1 MRKIVVSLIFCSL
14 LLSSCAQIIPVDSPD
29 ELLSIN
35 DRECNPAHFQK
46 GVINIKITPDF
57 FNEIE
62 GDINSEGKVEFAAV
76 KSMDGLSSA
85 IQITGMRR
93 LFPPAGE
100 FEERTRAE
108 GLHLWYEVEFNKEIP
123 LTKAGEGLD
132 ALDGV
137 DLVEYRPI
145 VYRITSDIV
154 PEAFATNPFA
164 VPAAEDFP
172 FNDPGLSKQWHYYND
187 GSQGGYLKGSDINV
201 MPVWRGKYVAGSAD
215 VIVSVVDGGIDF
227 NHEDL
232 AGNMWHNPGKTG
244 DTKYGKNFTNGTY
257 GITADDHGT
266 HVAGTV
272 AAVNNNGKGVCG
284 VAGGDA
290 AKGVPGV
297 KLMSCQIF
305 DGDDKGSG
313 AEAIKWGADNGAVI
327 SQNSWG
333 YIPESELTDTP
344 ASDKAAIDY
353 FNKYAGLDKNGK
365 QVGPMAGGVV
375 IFAAGNDNLP
385 VGYPG
390 EYEGAIAVASIG
402 ADFSRAYYSNYG
414 PWCDVS
420 APGGDDHKGPQ
431 IYSTL
436 PGNRYGYMQGTSMAC
451 PHVSGVAA
459 LVVSNKGGVGFTGEK
474 LRDILETCVNDIS
487 KNNPNFEIG
496 KGLINAYMSVTSGTG
511 TPPDKIKDFKAN
523 AISNNIAFSLT
534 IPADKDDGMPNNI
547 MLCYSKS
554 EFNKPY
560 QAERELFP
568 LEGYKAGDLFRDT
581 LRDLDFTQKYY
592 VAAVA
597 VDAAGNQSSMTGVT
611 ELATLENN
619 PPVIGFEG
627 GSEIT
632 VKATRTGV
640 LKLNIHEPD
649 GHQVTANLTPGSP
662 AATFKMISK
671 NLGEITISGPDAE
684 AGTYHG
690 TIEIKDKYGMSD
702 IADFTYTIL
711 PNHAPKALK
720 EFDDIVFASKT
731 GATVSFNIS
740 DYIVDE
746 DGDDLS
752 FSSVS
757 TNNTVA
763 NVNIVGQKIHI
774 TPMSFGACEVEI
786 TAKDAL
792 EAKVTVPLR
801 ILVRDASVPVD
812 IYPNPVTDYMN
823 IRTGKE
829 EPVSIRV
836 ANSSG
841 GIVHQEND
849 VVIDPFNPH
858 RIDVTGWDGGVYS
871 VEVRTADTTLNR
883 TIVKL

>member
-1 MRKIVVSLIFCSL
+1 MRRFIASL
-14 LLSSCAQIIPVDSPD
+14 LVCGLFLSSCTQEAPIDVQE
-29 ELLSIN
+29 ELLTIN
-35 DRECNPAHFQK
+35 DQECNAKYFEQ
-46 GVINIKITPDF
+46 GVINIKITPQF
-57 FNEIE
+57 FKDIEENINEE
-62 GDINSEGKVEFAAV
+62 GTVHFDSV
-76 KSMDGLSSA
+76 KSMDGLTSTLN
-85 IQITGMRR
+85 ITNMRR

-108 GLHLWYEVEFNKEIP
+108 GLHLWYIVEFSREVS
-123 LTKAGEGLD
+123 LTKAGNELNT
-132 ALDGV
+132 LEGV
-137 DLVEYRPI
+137 DIVEYRPQMVHI
-145 VYRITSDIV
+145 RSEVI

-164 VPAAEDFP
+164 VPTAEDYP

-187 GSQGGYLKGSDINV
+187 GSQGGCLKGSDINV
-201 MPVWRGKYVAGSAD
+201 MPVWRGKYAAGSAD

-244 DTKYGKNFTNGTY
+244 DTKYGFNFVKNNY
-257 GITADDHGT
+257 GVTADDHGT

-272 AAVNNNGKGVCG
+272 AAVNNNGIGVCG

-290 AKGVPGV
+290 AKNVPGV

-305 DGDDKGSG
+305 EGKDGASG
-313 AEAIKWGADNGAVI
+313 ATAIKWGADNGAVI

-333 YIPESELTDTP
+333 YIVESELTDTP

-402 ADFSRAYYSNYG
+402 ADFSRASYSNYG

-420 APGGDDHKGPQ
+420 APGGDALKGPQ
-431 IYSTL
+431 VYSTL
-436 PGNRYGYMQGTSMAC
+436 PGNKYGYMQGTSMAC

-511 TPPDKIKDFKAN
+511 TPPDKIKDFRAN

-554 EFNKPY
+554 PFDKPY

-640 LKLNIHEPD
+640 LKLSIHEPD
-649 GHQVTANLTPGSP
+649 DHQVTANLTPGSP

-690 TIEIKDKYGMSD
+690 TIEIKDKYGKSD

-731 GATVSFNIS
+731 GATISFNIS

-752 FSSVS
+752 FSNVS

-763 NVNIVGQKIHI
+763 NVNIVGDKIHI
-774 TPMSFGACEVEI
+774 TPMAYGSCIVDI
-786 TAKDAL
+786 TAKDDLGAS
-792 EAKVTVPLR
+792 VTVPLR
-801 ILVRDASVPVD
+801 ILVRDASVPADV
-812 IYPNPVTDYMN
+812 YPNPVTEYMY

-829 EPVSIRV
+829 EPVSIKIT
-836 ANSSG
+836 NSMG
-841 GIVHQEND
+841 GIVHQVSD
-849 VVIDPFNPH
+849 LVIDPFDPH
-858 RIDVTGWDGGVYS
+858 KIDVTGWDGGAYN
-871 VEVRTADTTLNR
+871 VEVVTSEVTLKR